1 MSAGFGFA
9 TLTYNA
15 ETILVRE
22 LALKALRLPPD
33 LATVHGTYKDGY
45 VSLYTRAYTSCTL
58 RYARVSVL
66 LGDGIE
72 IGNVLCLPRAAYPL
86 PILGADLVT
95 LRPETGMVAV
105 DLSPTMPPGLE
116 RDRQLAPLAA
126 RRAAQ
131 PIFPSAGELPEWC
144 RRWFSP
150 HALFTRGTPAAL
162 CGMDAALAD
171 FLDCYI
177 TAVRRTAARVEG
189 EHARSYLQ
197 ESYLEA
203 HRVEDRGLRLLA
215 HMFGSEWAQRYLEEA
230 MFPGLPV
237 AV

>member
-1 MSAGFGFA
+1 MSEGFGFA
-9 TLTYNA
+9 TLTYEA

-22 LALKALRLPPD
+22 LSLKALPLPPD
-33 LATVHGTYKDGY
+33 LSAVHGTYKDRY
-45 VSLYTRAYTSCTL
+45 VSLYTRAYTSSAL
-58 RYARVSVL
+58 RYARISVL

-72 IGNVLCLPRAAYPL
+72 IGNILCLPRTTYPL

-95 LRPETGMVAV
+95 LRPDTGMVAV
-105 DLSPTMPPGLE
+105 DLSPTMSLGFE

-126 RRAAQ
+126 RRATH
-131 PIFPSAGELPEWC
+131 PTFPPAGELPEWC

-150 HALFTRGTPAAL
+150 QALFTRGTPVQL
-162 CGMDAALAD
+162 RGIDAALAD
-171 FLDCYI
+171 FLDCFI
-177 TAVRRTAARVEG
+177 IAVGHTAGRAEG
-189 EHARSYLQ
+189 EHTRSDLQ

-215 HMFGSEWAQRYLEEA
+215 HLFGAGWAQRYLEEA